1 MKNLERKNLERRE
14 IVGLEDLKEYRR
26 TFERLKECEPQNVLI
41 FEALARMVEL
51 NDVYTNTHHWFFNGS
66 GFEHVEVTRE
76 NSLDD
81 KLAKMVTGEAMSD
94 ERVYYVDDLIADI
107 YQYIKEIQEETA

>member
-14 IVGLEDLKEYRR
+14 IVGLEDLEEYRR

-51 NDVYTNTHHWFFNGS
+51 NDVYTNTNHWFFNGS

-81 KLAKMVTGEAMSD
+81 KFAKMVTGEAMSD

-107 YQYIKEIQEETA
+107 CQYIKEIQEETA